1 MIVLR
6 MLYVGGF
13 DAVFV
18 DDVKQLISTPDFK
31 HILYDAIVG
40 LFYFFDYIPNI
51 IFVHDI
57 PGSVQLQLLNKFNP
71 FFYIDF
77 ADLAENLQCFLVDNH
92 SFQKNI

>member
-6 MLYVGGF
+6 LLYVGGF

-51 IFVHDI
+51 MIFLAL
-57 PGSVQLQLLNKFNP
+57 SSFN
-71 FFYIDF
+71 FSINSIRF
-77 ADLAENLQCFLVDNH
+77 
-92 SFQKNI
+92 ST